1 MHSHLLDS
9 VKTMCRKLSTKIAI
23 IIGGLT
29 KILQPLDLSDNKSFK
44 AGIRKQWECWMSE
57 GIHTYTKSGK
67 MRRASY
73 EDVAKW
79 VSNAWKLVKISSVIS
94 GFKEAEIISP
104 GKESEQ
110 LDEECDD
117 ASDLDDLDT
126 NLNQKLL
133 NLFNTDSEESDFD
146 GFV

>member
-1 MHSHLLDS
+1 
-9 VKTMCRKLSTKIAI
+9 MC
-23 IIGGLT
+23 
-29 KILQPLDLSDNKSFK
+29 
-44 AGIRKQWECWMSE
+44 
-57 GIHTYTKSGK
+57 
-67 MRRASY
+67 RASY